1 MKKSILA
8 TLILSGILSAAC
20 VSNGDKTVTCSDT
33 GLTWQDDSEV
43 GSVSKTW
50 EEALIYCNT
59 LPLAGGNWRLPNI
72 KELKS
77 ITDRIN
83 KYNPS
88 LKDGFTNK
96 STNWFW
102 SSTTTKSYTSTAWG
116 VGFDYGDDRWGN
128 KTSTYSVRCVR

>member
-8 TLILSGILSAAC
+8 TLILSGVLSATC
-20 VSNGDKTVTCSDT
+20 VSNSDKTVTCSDT

-43 GSVSKTW
+43 GAVNKTW
-50 EEALIYCNT
+50 EEALTYCNT

-96 STNWFW
+96 STNYFW
-102 SSTTTKSYTSTAWG
+102 SSTTSKSDTSSAWG
-116 VGFDYGDDRWGN
+116 VNFYDGDGSWDN
-128 KTSTYSVRCVR
+128 KTNANSVRCVR